1 MKAKITFYNY
11 FTKSSLHVINYVDL
25 IGLVTD
31 GCGRLWGVIDNGTIY
46 AYDGVCMAGREAVST
61 KQYFE

>member
-1 MKAKITFYNY
+1 MQGKINFYNY
-11 FTKSSLHVINYVDL
+11 FTKSSLHVINYVDF
-25 IGLVTD
+25 VTVVAD

-46 AYDGVCMAGREAVST
+46 AYDGVCMAEREAVST